1 MQNETPPRSRHFAK
15 LLAYRDS
22 QALAFLQR
30 TPDDNLVVV
39 VQLWSDAADHQIRAV
54 IELQSDDQTQVV
66 FDSLTD
72 ETLAEFIER
81 SPLGEALDQE
91 PA

>member
-1 MQNETPPRSRHFAK
+1 
-15 LLAYRDS
+15 
-22 QALAFLQR
+22 
-30 TPDDNLVVV
+30 
-39 VQLWSDAADHQIRAV
+39 V